1 MEGGDEGFTYHQ
13 PILLV
18 GGQVVVC
25 EQPSS
30 LQNSDDALHVACQR
44 EAVMGQNQ
52 QLCGWLG
59 GVLVR

>member
-59 GVLVR
+59 GALVR